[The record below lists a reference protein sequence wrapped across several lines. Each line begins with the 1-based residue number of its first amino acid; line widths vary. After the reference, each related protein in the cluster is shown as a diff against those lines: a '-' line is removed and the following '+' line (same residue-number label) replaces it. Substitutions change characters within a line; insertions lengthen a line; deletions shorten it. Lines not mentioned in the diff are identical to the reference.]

1 MNKDI
6 DYAAKEA
13 VYGLQLSVEKAI
25 AFVMRTE
32 HVDRKT
38 AQAAV
43 EKCLRSMAN
52 AH

>member
-1 MNKDI
+1 MNVDI
-6 DYAAKEA
+6 DYAAREA

-25 AFVMRTE
+25 AFVVRTE

-43 EKCLRSMAN
+43 EKCLRNIAN

>member
-1 MNKDI
+1 MNVDI
-6 DYAAKEA
+6 DYAAREA

-25 AFVMRTE
+25 AFVVRTE

-43 EKCLRSMAN
+43 EKCLRNMAN

>member
-1 MNKDI
+1 
-6 DYAAKEA
+6 
-13 VYGLQLSVEKAI
+13 LSVEKAI
-25 AFVMRTE
+25 AFVVRTE

-43 EKCLRSMAN
+43 EKCLRNMAN